1 MFTLHGSLQN
11 VSEENRVRLSVDV
24 RYQRLADTVDERYFG
39 PSPTGTTGIGYGE
52 LVGAKPLTE
61 AWHIR

>member
-1 MFTLHGSLQN
+1 M
-11 VSEENRVRLSVDV
+11 RLSVDV
-24 RYQRLADTVDERYFG
+24 RYQRLADAVDDRYFG
-39 PSPTGTTGIGYGE
+39 PSPTGTTGVGYGE